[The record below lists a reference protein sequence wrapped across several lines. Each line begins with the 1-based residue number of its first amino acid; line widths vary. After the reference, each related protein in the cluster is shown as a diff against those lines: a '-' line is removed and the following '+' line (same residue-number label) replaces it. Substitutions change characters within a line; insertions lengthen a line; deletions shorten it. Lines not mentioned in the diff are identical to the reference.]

1 MSLLIGERAFPS
13 SILQSVRATLPLLAH
28 SQATDPSAVFLANI
42 DDEIVQIP
50 VRLYYPRSELLA
62 VSSRQDDQGL
72 IAACLG
78 TRHADGYVREA
89 CLRRLLPVQ
98 QPWALPFILHLLGE
112 YVHEIVQLI
121 DLHFQHAD
129 LTMYLAYLD
138 QNSAHFRDI
147 ERRAVSYWDIYHRRG
162 CPKWTEYPANHAF
175 QALRLAA
182 ERAGHCLEATTTP
195 RLQRR

>member
-1 MSLLIGERAFPS
+1 MGLLIGEQAFPS

-42 DDEIVQIP
+42 DDEILQIP
-50 VRLYYPRSELLA
+50 VRLYYPRNELLA
-62 VSSRQDDQGL
+62 VASRQDDQGL

-98 QPWALPFILHLLGE
+98 QPWAVPFILHLLGE
-112 YVHEIVQLI
+112 YVRQIVQLI

-129 LTMYLAYLD
+129 LTMYLPYLR
-138 QNSAHFRDI
+138 QNPTLLRDI
-147 ERRAVSYWDIYHRRG
+147 ERRAVSYWDAYHRHQ
-162 CPKWTEYPANHAF
+162 CPQWSEYTAHRAF
-175 QALRLAA
+175 LALRAA
-182 ERAGHCLEATTTP
+182 SARAGQCLEATTAP
-195 RLQRR
+195 RLRRR